1 MPVTPKTEYQLL
13 FYFMQGREGRAQR
26 RPHHSIFYPD
36 LPARFYFVYA
46 RSTRGNFTPS
56 KAADLFT
63 SVTS

>member
-13 FYFMQGREGRAQR
+13 FYFMQGREGRSSEKGLTLFSTQIC
-26 RPHHSIFYPD
+26 PV
-36 LPARFYFVYA
+36 YFVYA